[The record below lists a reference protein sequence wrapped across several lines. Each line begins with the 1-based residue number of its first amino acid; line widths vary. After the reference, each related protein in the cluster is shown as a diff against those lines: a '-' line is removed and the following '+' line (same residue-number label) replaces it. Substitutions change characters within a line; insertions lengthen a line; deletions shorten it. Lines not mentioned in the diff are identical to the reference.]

1 VLLILPSHQQLDITK
16 NKLQQIAKTQFEI
29 VDFLFISD
37 VAGTESGDLLS
48 ISDLTYN
55 ANFRKKDFK
64 LTIRN
69 KYDIVINFSQNSDP
83 TLELF
88 IIGIDTSLRIRFDRI
103 NEKFYNFIVPME
115 NKDIPTRFEQFL
127 KVYQTLKK

>member
-1 VLLILPSHQQLDITK
+1 MLLILPSHQQLDITK